1 MRLQVLLRRLLSLLD
16 LRTRTRKATW
26 IVTKILI
33 RVVIRMVTHIVL
45 PSHLPARCGSA
56 FLLLFLPSS
65 IPVYPLP
72 TRLPFFLPPG
82 PLPLPLSHSPPPA
95 SGRTPPPFSTETRAC
110 GLRRRHRRRRRCL
123 RRRPAHLRFWEVQA
137 VAPAVIAAIAS
148 LKWLR
153 LPL

>member
-16 LRTRTRKATW
+16 LRKRTRKATW

-72 TRLPFFLPPG
+72 PGSQFFFHPG
-82 PLPLPLSHSPPPA
+82 LSPSLSHTLPLPPLAGLRHPSPPKRGRAGFAAATAAAAAA
-95 SGRTPPPFSTETRAC
+95 SAAGPRTC
-110 GLRRRHRRRRRCL
+110 GSGKYRLSRRL
-123 RRRPAHLRFWEVQA
+123 
-137 VAPAVIAAIAS
+137 
-148 LKWLR
+148 
-153 LPL
+153 